1 MSRTDA
7 TAMLVALPLAAL
19 LACGDARAAQGT
31 LRIGVRVV
39 SATHDR
45 AAELDHLPAPSG
57 ATRLTRTHD
66 ADSYWCDGTPADVA
80 GRYHQALSAQGYS
93 LAWKSADGLSAT
105 YTRARQRVDLQL
117 DPVLGTHPATRIV
130 VKVDTA
136 S

>member
-19 LACGDARAAQGT
+19 LACGDARAAQGM
-31 LRIGVRVV
+31 LRVGVRVV

-45 AAELDHLPAPSG
+45 AAELDRLPTPSG

-66 ADSYWCDGTPADVA
+66 ADSYWCDGATAEVA
-80 GRYHQALSAQGYS
+80 GPLPPGAVRAGLYPR
-93 LAWKSADGLSAT
+93 WKSADGLSAT
-105 YTRARQRVDLQL
+105 YTRAQQRVDLQL
-117 DPVLGTHPATRIV
+117 DPVLGTRPATRIV